1 MYFKTLV
8 MMAILG
14 ILLICRSCASE
25 EKETEEALRQPIE
38 LDDDTFEHETQA
50 ATGATTGDW
59 FVMFYAPWCGH
70 CQRLKPTWA
79 ELANEIGDRVNVAK
93 VNADDSTIL
102 AERFDIRGYPTL
114 LFFHRGKYFKYMGD
128 RDLDSLA
135 DFALGGYKEESD
147 SSLKVPGDL
156 TNIER
161 LQRIAK
167 KFYDELIF
175 QFNYVFNMFGY
186 AHLPPVAKI
195 IIVIVFLFSPAVVLA
210 LLVLI

>member
-1 MYFKTLV
+1 
-8 MMAILG
+8 
-14 ILLICRSCASE
+14 
-25 EKETEEALRQPIE
+25 
-38 LDDDTFEHETQA
+38 
-50 ATGATTGDW
+50 
-59 FVMFYAPWCGH
+59 MFYAPWCGH

-161 LQRIAK
+161 LQRMAK

-186 AHLPPVAKI
+186 AHLPAPAKV
-195 IIVIVFLFSPAVVLA
+195 IIVLIFLFSPAVVLA
-210 LLVLI
+210 LLVCI

>member
-1 MYFKTLV
+1 
-8 MMAILG
+8 MAILG
-14 ILLICRSCASE
+14 ILLICHSCASE

-93 VNADDSTIL
+93 VNADESTML

-186 AHLPPVAKI
+186 AHLPAPAKV
-195 IIVIVFLFSPAVVLA
+195 IIVIIFLFSPAVVLA
-210 LLVLI
+210 LLVCI

>member
-1 MYFKTLV
+1 
-8 MMAILG
+8 MAILG
-14 ILLICRSCASE
+14 ILLICHSYASE

>member
-1 MYFKTLV
+1 M
-8 MMAILG
+8 
-14 ILLICRSCASE
+14 SSE

-161 LQRIAK
+161 LQRMAK

-186 AHLPPVAKI
+186 AHLPAPAKV
-195 IIVIVFLFSPAVVLA
+195 IIVLIFLFSPAVVLA
-210 LLVLI
+210 LLVCI